1 MAVVIF
7 LCCLLGG
14 IAIGL
19 PIAWPLLLCG
29 AALMAYLDMF
39 DVQIMAQTLVN
50 GADSFSL
57 LAIPFLF
64 WPVKS

>member
-19 PIAWPLLLCG
+19 PIAGRCCF
-29 AALMAYLDMF
+29 AALL
-39 DVQIMAQTLVN
+39 
-50 GADSFSL
+50 
-57 LAIPFLF
+57 
-64 WPVKS
+64 

>member
-19 PIAWPLLLCG
+19 PIARSLLLCG
-29 AALMAYLDMF
+29 AALMAYTDMF
-39 DVQIMAQTLVN
+39 DVQIMAQTPLTARTV
-50 GADSFSL
+50 SPYW
-57 LAIPFLF
+57 PFPF
-64 WPVKS
+64 CFGR

>member
-19 PIAWPLLLCG
+19 PIARSLLLCG
-29 AALMAYLDMF
+29 AALMAYTDMF
-39 DVQIMAQTLVN
+39 DVQIMAQT
-50 GADSFSL
+50 G
-57 LAIPFLF
+57 
-64 WPVKS
+64 